1 MPPDFIALADRLHT
15 QPANDALVC
24 RCVYASQANW
34 LAFRTAVGNI
44 LLYGVGDGVGVDNG
58 VDIEVGNGVD
68 VDNGVGIGVGIGV
81 GVDIGVD
88 IGVGIG
94 VGDRV
99 GVDHEFLVV
108 LKRIIAVN

>member
-1 MPPDFIALADRLHT
+1 MSVEVPPDFIALADRLHT

-68 VDNGVGIGVGIGV
+68 IGVDNGV
-81 GVDIGVD
+81 D
-88 IGVGIG
+88 IG